1 MTRGARIRR
10 NDLPLAG
17 INLEQVDGKSRTDRV
32 YHQMRDRLMR
42 GIFKP
47 HQRLRISDLSQAF
60 GTSETPVREAIFQLI
75 RDGAVEAKTH
85 SYYRV
90 RKLSVAE
97 YLERREI
104 RLLLQPLAAR
114 RALEHITESDID
126 LLERIHAKLVA
137 AEAAKDYET
146 AVRANF
152 DFHFGLYR
160 LSKMPA
166 LIGMI
171 ENLWI
176 QHGPM
181 LNYLYPEG
189 HPTYERE
196 HQHVY
201 MLRAMRQRDADALCQ
216 GVRDDLIEGG
226 AQVPR
231 ASAGTGAARGGGRQM
246 NVVAGKRGH
255 NCLARAS
262 GRPCDVRAAGDLAP
276 GAHLRRR
283 PLFLDLLGGGTVRGA
298 LLRAS
303 AARSEG
309 SGLAGSRPLRAEQGP
324 RGDRAL
330 SDPGRSRLLPGRAS
344 STISPAWAALSATT
358 RT

>member
-1 MTRGARIRR
+1 MRR
-10 NDLPLAG
+10 WRKSHGNSDRKKMNSVLAPIDNDLALAG
-17 INLEQVDGKSRTDRV
+17 LNLEQVDGKSRTDRV

-47 HQRLRISDLSQAF
+47 HQRLRISELSQAF

-97 YLERREI
+97 YTERREI

-114 RALEHITESDID
+114 RALELITESDID
-126 LLERIHAKLVA
+126 LLERMHAKLVA

-171 ENLWI
+171 ENSVDPARPDAELSLSRR
-176 QHGPM
+176 P
-181 LNYLYPEG
+181 PD
-189 HPTYERE
+189 
-196 HQHVY
+196 
-201 MLRAMRQRDADALCQ
+201 LRA
-216 GVRDDLIEGG
+216 GT
-226 AQVPR
+226 
-231 ASAGTGAARGGGRQM
+231 SARLHAARHARQGR
-246 NVVAGKRGH
+246 RG
-255 NCLARAS
+255 
-262 GRPCDVRAAGDLAP
+262 PV
-276 GAHLRRR
+276 RRR
-283 PLFLDLLGGGTVRGA
+283 
-298 LLRAS
+298 
-303 AARSEG
+303 AR
-309 SGLAGSRPLRAEQGP
+309 
-324 RGDRAL
+324 
-330 SDPGRSRLLPGRAS
+330 
-344 STISPAWAALSATT
+344 
-358 RT
+358 

>member
-1 MTRGARIRR
+1 MHTVLAPVD

-17 INLEQVDGKSRTDRV
+17 VNLDKVDGKSRTDRV
-32 YHQMRDRLMR
+32 YHQLRDRLMR

-47 HQRLRISDLSQAF
+47 HQRLRISELSQAF

-126 LLERIHAKLVA
+126 LLERMHAKLVA

-189 HPTYERE
+189 HPTYARE

-201 MLRAMRQRDADALCQ
+201 MLRAMRARDAEALCE
-216 GVRDDLIEGG
+216 GVRQDLIEGG
-226 AQVPR
+226 A
-231 ASAGTGAARGGGRQM
+231 
-246 NVVAGKRGH
+246 KF
-255 NCLARAS
+255 LAY
-262 GRPCDVRAAGDLAP
+262 LEE
-276 GAHLRRR
+276 LERRE
-283 PLFLDLLGGGTVRGA
+283 T
-298 LLRAS
+298 
-303 AARSEG
+303 
-309 SGLAGSRPLRAEQGP
+309 EQ
-324 RGDRAL
+324 AK
-330 SDPGRSRLLPGRAS
+330 
-344 STISPAWAALSATT
+344 
-358 RT
+358 

>member
-1 MTRGARIRR
+1 M
-10 NDLPLAG
+10 
-17 INLEQVDGKSRTDRV
+17 
-32 YHQMRDRLMR
+32 
-42 GIFKP
+42 
-47 HQRLRISDLSQAF
+47 
-60 GTSETPVREAIFQLI
+60 REAIFQLM

-90 RKLSVAE
+90 CKLSVAE

-114 RALEHITESDID
+114 RALEHITEGDID
-126 LLERIHAKLVA
+126 LLERMHAKLVA

-189 HPTYERE
+189 HRLTSGSISTST
-196 HQHVY
+196 
-201 MLRAMRQRDADALCQ
+201 CC
-216 GVRDDLIEGG
+216 
-226 AQVPR
+226 
-231 ASAGTGAARGGGRQM
+231 AR
-246 NVVAGKRGH
+246 
-255 NCLARAS
+255 
-262 GRPCDVRAAGDLAP
+262 
-276 GAHLRRR
+276 
-283 PLFLDLLGGGTVRGA
+283 
-298 LLRAS
+298 
-303 AARSEG
+303 
-309 SGLAGSRPLRAEQGP
+309 
-324 RGDRAL
+324 
-330 SDPGRSRLLPGRAS
+330 
-344 STISPAWAALSATT
+344 
-358 RT
+358 